1 MCKIRMNPKRVKTA
15 FIKNEGRRL
24 PRHPLLFQIEND
36 QKNFR
41 QNDELNQ
48 FTFATE
54 AAS

>member
-1 MCKIRMNPKRVKTA
+1 MCKIRMNLKRVKTV
-15 FIKNEGRRL
+15 FIKNEGCL
-24 PRHPLLFQIEND
+24 PRHPLLFKIEND

>member
-1 MCKIRMNPKRVKTA
+1 VKTA
-15 FIKNEGRRL
+15 FIKNEGCL